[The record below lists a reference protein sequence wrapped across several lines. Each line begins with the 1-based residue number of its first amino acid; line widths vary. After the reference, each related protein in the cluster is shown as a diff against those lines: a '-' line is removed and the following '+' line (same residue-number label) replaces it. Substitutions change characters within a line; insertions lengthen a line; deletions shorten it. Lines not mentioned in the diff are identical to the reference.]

1 MNKELMYNNSMQPLT
16 PENIGDELRHQVFA
30 QDYTPKP
37 KIEGV
42 QILDLRL
49 MVDDG
54 GTFAELIRLD
64 ENGNLEALPEFKV
77 RQSSYSEMLPGAVKA
92 FHLHYNQEDVW
103 FVAPTDRLVIGLI
116 DARKDSP
123 TYNVNQRF
131 VMGAG
136 RAQLLYIPR
145 GVAHGAANISPKSST
160 IVYFVNQ
167 HFNLQD
173 ADEQRLPWDILG
185 KDFWQMTM
193 G

>member
-1 MNKELMYNNSMQPLT
+1 MESLT
-16 PENIGDELRHQVFA
+16 PDSIGSELGQQVFT
-30 QDYTPKP
+30 QDYTPRP

-42 QILDLRL
+42 RIIDLKL

-54 GTFAELIRLD
+54 GSFAELVRLD
-64 ENGNLEALPEFKV
+64 DQGNLELIPDFKV
-77 RQSSYSEMLPGAVKA
+77 RQTSYSEVLPGAVKA

-103 FVAPTDRLVIGLI
+103 FVPPTDRMVIGLV

-123 TYNVNQRF
+123 TYQVSQRF

-145 GVAHGAANISPKSST
+145 GVGHGGANIGMKPST
-160 IVYFVNQ
+160 IFYFVNQ
-167 HFNLQD
+167 HFNLQNP
-173 ADEQRLPWDILG
+173 DEHRLPWDVLG